1 MDSKSDSKK
10 RLEAY
15 YNALL
20 QHKNE
25 EEDMHIKKTIEYVVD
40 SMDEAEAV
48 EAEQN
53 IIKADKDYSEIIESD
68 HKASFEKRMMAY
80 LSKITELTAEQKKIS
95 APMQEMVDKYKKY
108 DFDSLVTEELN
119 GNTFTYRKDKFPIE
133 QYRQELEQLGEK
145 SKGNQWSVS
154 VSGDG
159 RLVIY

>member
-1 MDSKSDSKK
+1 MESKSDSKK

-25 EEDMHIKKTIEYVVD
+25 EEDMHIKKTIEFVVD

-80 LSKITELTAEQKKIS
+80 MTRFAELTAAQKELS
-95 APMQEMVDKYKKY
+95 APMQELVDKYKNY
-108 DFDSLVTEELN
+108 DFDSLVTEEIN

-133 QYRQELEQLGEK
+133 QYRQELEQIGDK
-145 SKGNQWSVS
+145 SKGNQWSAS
-154 VSGDG
+154 ISGDG